1 MLPARKV
8 RAGSLEKEKAMLEDT
23 IRFIEENRLIAI
35 VRGIAPEKCLKVAD
49 ALYEGG
55 FRLVEVTFNQKEPD
69 SFRTTADAIAVIAE
83 KYKDRMMVGAGTVV
97 SPELVEQ
104 AAAAG
109 ARFIISPDVN
119 VDVIRR
125 TRELGLASF
134 PGAMTPTEIM
144 TAHRAGASFVKLFP
158 IADLGSKYVKAVR
171 APISHVKLLAV
182 GGVNENNLKEFFA
195 AGCVGAGIGGNLVN
209 KAWID
214 AGEYSKITETAR
226 MLVEIAK
233 ES

>member
-1 MLPARKV
+1 
-8 RAGSLEKEKAMLEDT
+8 MLEDT

-35 VRGIAPEKCLKVAD
+35 VRGIAPKKCLKVAD

-69 SFRTTADAIAVIAE
+69 SFRTTADAIAAIAE
-83 KYKDRMMVGAGTVV
+83 KYKDRMMAGAGTVV

-104 AAAAG
+104 AAA
-109 ARFIISPDVN
+109 
-119 VDVIRR
+119 
-125 TRELGLASF
+125 
-134 PGAMTPTEIM
+134 
-144 TAHRAGASFVKLFP
+144 AGASFVKLFP

-214 AGEYSKITETAR
+214 AGEYNKITETAR

>member
-1 MLPARKV
+1 
-8 RAGSLEKEKAMLEDT
+8 MLEDT

-35 VRGIAPEKCLKVAD
+35 VRGIAPKKCLKVAD

-69 SFRTTADAIAVIAE
+69 SFRTTADAIAAIAE
-83 KYKDRMMVGAGTVV
+83 KYKDRMMAGAGTVV

-125 TRELGLASF
+125 TRELGLASL

-144 TAHRAGASFVKLFP
+144 KVWS
-158 IADLGSKYVKAVR
+158 
-171 APISHVKLLAV
+171 
-182 GGVNENNLKEFFA
+182 
-195 AGCVGAGIGGNLVN
+195 GCVI
-209 KAWID
+209 
-214 AGEYSKITETAR
+214 S
-226 MLVEIAK
+226 
-233 ES
+233 

>member
-1 MLPARKV
+1 
-8 RAGSLEKEKAMLEDT
+8 MLEDT

-69 SFRTTADAIAVIAE
+69 SFRTTADAITAIAE

-119 VDVIRR
+119 VDVIRK
-125 TRELGLASF
+125 TRELGLASL
-134 PGAMTPTEIM
+134 PGAMSWIYSLT
-144 TAHRAGASFVKLFP
+144 SLKVF
-158 IADLGSKYVKAVR
+158 
-171 APISHVKLLAV
+171 LL
-182 GGVNENNLKEFFA
+182 L
-195 AGCVGAGIGGNLVN
+195 
-209 KAWID
+209 
-214 AGEYSKITETAR
+214 T
-226 MLVEIAK
+226 
-233 ES
+233 

>member
-1 MLPARKV
+1 
-8 RAGSLEKEKAMLEDT
+8 MLEDT

-35 VRGIAPEKCLKVAD
+35 VRGIAPKKCLKVAD

-69 SFRTTADAIAVIAE
+69 SFRTTADAIAAIGE
-83 KYKDRMMVGAGTVV
+83 KYKDRMMAGAGTVV

-125 TRELGLASF
+125 TRELGLASL
-134 PGAMTPTEIM
+134 PGAVTPTEIM
-144 TAHRAGASFVKLFP
+144 AAHRGV
-158 IADLGSKYVKAVR
+158 
-171 APISHVKLLAV
+171 
-182 GGVNENNLKEFFA
+182 VNENNLEEFFA

-214 AGEYSKITETAR
+214 AGEYNKITETAR

>member
-1 MLPARKV
+1 
-8 RAGSLEKEKAMLEDT
+8 MLEDT

-35 VRGIAPEKCLKVAD
+35 VRGIAPKKCLKVAD

-69 SFRTTADAIAVIAE
+69 SFRTTADAIAAIAE
-83 KYKDRMMVGAGTVV
+83 EYKDRMMAGAGTVV

-125 TRELGLASF
+125 TRELGLASL

-214 AGEYSKITETAR
+214 AGEYNKITETAR

>member
-1 MLPARKV
+1 M
-8 RAGSLEKEKAMLEDT
+8 
-23 IRFIEENRLIAI
+23 
-35 VRGIAPEKCLKVAD
+35 
-49 ALYEGG
+49 
-55 FRLVEVTFNQKEPD
+55 
-69 SFRTTADAIAVIAE
+69 
-83 KYKDRMMVGAGTVV
+83 
-97 SPELVEQ
+97 
-104 AAAAG
+104 
-109 ARFIISPDVN
+109 
-119 VDVIRR
+119 
-125 TRELGLASF
+125 
-134 PGAMTPTEIM
+134 
-144 TAHRAGASFVKLFP
+144 
-158 IADLGSKYVKAVR
+158 R